1 MPPSDAELQ
10 DLYERCAPV
19 IYRRCRS
26 ILGNDE
32 DANDAVQETFSRVIV
47 SWDRFRG
54 EASPLT
60 WMYRI
65 STNYCLNRIRNR
77 RSRADKRH
85 VHREDIVGAG
95 FTRGREGAWEDEDTI
110 RRLLELAD
118 EQTRAI
124 VIHLF
129 FDDMTR
135 EQAANMVGISV
146 PTLRKR
152 LNHFLK
158 RARKVMESGGVV
170 VAAGGLLAVLHLI
183 LAALVLGSRP

>member
-1 MPPSDAELQ
+1 MPPTDAELQ
-10 DLYERCAPV
+10 VLYSQYAPV
-19 IYRRCRS
+19 IHRRCRS
-26 ILGNDE
+26 ILGNEE
-32 DANDAVQETFSRVIV
+32 DAHDAVQETFSRVIV
-47 SWDRFRG
+47 HWESFRG
-54 EASPLT
+54 EASPLM

-85 VHREDIVGAG
+85 VNRDDIVSTN
-95 FTRGREGAWEDEDTI
+95 FERGGQLWEDEDTV

-118 EQTRAI
+118 DQERAI

-135 EQAANMVGISV
+135 EQAAQLVGISV

-152 LNHFLK
+152 LNVFLK
-158 RARKVMESGGVV
+158 RARKVMESDGFAL
-170 VAAGGLLAVLHLI
+170 AAGTIVVLLSFLPL
-183 LAALVLGSRP
+183 LLSLGGAP

>member
-1 MPPSDAELQ
+1 MPPTDAELQ
-10 DLYERCAPV
+10 SLYAQYAPV
-19 IYRRCRS
+19 IHRRCRS
-26 ILGNDE
+26 ILGNEE
-32 DANDAVQETFSRVIV
+32 DACDAVQETFSRVIV
-47 SWDRFRG
+47 HWESFRG

-85 VHREDIVGAG
+85 VHREDIVSTS
-95 FTRGREGAWEDEDTI
+95 FDRGGQRWEEGDTA

-118 EQTRAI
+118 EQERAI
-124 VIHLF
+124 VIHIF

-135 EQAANMVGISV
+135 EQAAQMAGVSV

-152 LNHFLK
+152 LNTFLA
-158 RARKVMESGGVV
+158 RARKVMESDGFALATGALVV
-170 VAAGGLLAVLHLI
+170 F
-183 LAALVLGSRP
+183 LAALPLLLSYGGSP

>member
-1 MPPSDAELQ
+1 MPPTDAELQ
-10 DLYERCAPV
+10 TLYAQYAPV
-19 IYRRCRS
+19 IHRRCRS
-26 ILGNDE
+26 ILGNEE
-32 DANDAVQETFSRVIV
+32 DAHDAVQETFSRVIV
-47 SWDRFRG
+47 HWESFRG

-85 VHREDIVGAG
+85 VNRDDIVSTN
-95 FTRGREGAWEDEDTI
+95 FERGGQLWEDEDTV

-118 EQTRAI
+118 DQERAI

-135 EQAANMVGISV
+135 EQAAQLVGISV

-152 LNHFLK
+152 LNVFLK
-158 RARKVMESGGVV
+158 RARKVMESDGFAL
-170 VAAGGLLAVLHLI
+170 AAGAL
-183 LAALVLGSRP
+183 LVLLSCLPLLLSLGGSP